1 MYAINVN
8 IVCGGDNFNS
18 GLSRKRPEDGYSFC
32 QENGGGRIGE
42 GEAFFVETLQDGHV
56 DVVLI
61 VLKGVK
67 VRRFKPDV
75 ALNFQGEVRAFHE
88 GEAGRFAWNHDV
100 GHACADV
107 VDDIKGLLHLFRRGL
122 IDEAES
128 EAFTVVV
135 AVAEIVQ
142 FCIRDD
148 AVRDV
153 DEPSFERSEADAA
166 QSDLFD
172 GAFRIADFDPITYF
186 K

>member
-1 MYAINVN
+1 MTEGTEYA
-8 IVCGGDNFNS
+8 
-18 GLSRKRPEDGYSFC
+18 ESFC
-32 QENGGGRIGE
+32 QEDGGGRIGE
-42 GEAFFVETLQDGHV
+42 GEAFFVETLQDSHV

-61 VLKGVK
+61 VLKGVE
-67 VRRFKPDV
+67 VRRFEPDV
-75 ALNFQGEVRAFHE
+75 ALYFQGEIRAFHE
-88 GEAGRFAWNHDV
+88 GEAGRLAWNHDARHV
-100 GHACADV
+100 RTDFI
-107 VDDIKGLLHLFRRGL
+107 DDFESFFHLFRRGL

-153 DEPSFERSEADAA
+153 DEPSFEGAEADAA

-172 GAFRIADFDPITYF
+172 GAFRVADFDPVADF